1 MSTSFRPYQ
10 TELYANIHRAWAE
23 GDTNVMPVAPTGSGK
38 TVIISRAM
46 EDESGASLLIAHRGE
61 LLVQTS
67 LALARNGVTHRVIG
81 PNELARN
88 CTRAHIDEVG
98 RNFINANAKAG
109 IASVDTLARM
119 ETDAFLRSVRLW
131 VTDEG
136 HHLLRDNKW
145 GRAITLLSETSR
157 GLAPT
162 ASPSRTDKKGLGRH
176 ADGLIDRLV
185 LGPSMR
191 QLIDQ
196 KYLSAYRVVGVPPSV
211 DVSSVPLAADGDYSQ
226 PALRKKLH
234 GSRIVGD
241 VVSHY
246 LKWVPGKRGLTF
258 AVDVES
264 AAEIAKAYRAAGV
277 SAEVVSAKTPDH
289 LRRQLLRDL
298 KDGRLLQLVNV
309 DLFGEG
315 VDIPAVECIS
325 FARPTLSLVVY
336 LQQFGRALRPSPGKD
351 RAWILD
357 HVGNVCPA
365 HGLPDKFREWTLD
378 RGQKRS
384 NNASVSTERICPNCL
399 YPFARYAKICPECG
413 HTPESVGRG
422 APEHVDGDLTLFDEV
437 TIAKLLGERNRIDA
451 APQMPAGLPIG
462 AQISLKRKWDS
473 RHDAQQQLRQVIAQ
487 WCGWH
492 KEKGREDPEIYK
504 RFYFSFGC
512 DILSAQTLGT
522 EECQN
527 LTQRVLH
534 APLEGI

>member
-1 MSTSFRPYQ
+1 LSTLRPYQ
-10 TELYANIHRAWAE
+10 GDLYSRIHAAWSDGAQ
-23 GDTNVMPVAPTGSGK
+23 NVMPVAPTGSGK
-38 TVIISRAM
+38 TVIISQAM
-46 EDESGASLLIAHRGE
+46 LDESGASLLIAHRGE
-61 LLVQTS
+61 LLIQTS

-81 PNELARN
+81 TSDLTRA

-98 RNFINANAKAG
+98 RNYINAAAKACV
-109 IASVDTLARM
+109 ASVDTLARM
-119 ETDAFLRSVRLW
+119 ETDAYLRSVRLW
-131 VTDEG
+131 ITDEG

-145 GRAITLLSETSR
+145 GRAVALLPETAR

-176 ADGLIDRLV
+176 ADGVVDRLV

-191 QLIDQ
+191 WLIDNE
-196 KYLSAYRVVGVPPSV
+196 YLSPYRIVGVPPSV
-211 DVSSVPLAADGDYSQ
+211 DVSDVSLASDGDYSQ

-264 AAEIAKAYRAAGV
+264 ASEIAKAYRAAGV
-277 SAEVVSAKTPDH
+277 PAEVVSAKTPDP

-315 VDIPAVECIS
+315 VDIPAIECVS

-336 LQQFGRALRPSPGKD
+336 LQQFGRALRKAPNKD
-351 RAWILD
+351 RAWVLD
-357 HVGNVCPA
+357 HVGSVA
-365 HGLPDKFREWTLD
+365 HPNLGLPDKHREWTLD
-378 RGQKRS
+378 RGAKRS
-384 NNASVSTERICPNCL
+384 SGSSVSTERICPFCL
-399 YPFARYAKICPECG
+399 YPYSKYLKLCPECN
-413 HTPESVGRG
+413 TAAPSVGRG
-422 APEHVDGDLTLFDEV
+422 APEQVDGDLTLYDDQ
-437 TIAKLLGERNRIDA
+437 TIAKLLGERHRIDD
-451 APQMPAGLPIG
+451 APFVPDGLSFA
-462 AQISLKRKWDS
+462 AQISLKRK
-473 RHDAQQQLRQVIAQ
+473 HDARYQSQQALRDVLAR

-492 KEKGREDPEIYK
+492 REKGRDDTEIYK

-522 EECQN
+522 DEAQN
-527 LTQRVLH
+527 LMQRVLH
-534 APLEGI
+534 APLEG